1 MGRNRLKKMH
11 KGDKP
16 LKEKYR
22 TKRRTKDLDL
32 IHNDMKSPDSLL
44 KQEVDLDKPG
54 AAQFY
59 CLTCAKYFINQKALT
74 DHFKSKPHKRRLKAL
89 EVEPYTHE
97 EAERAAGMGSYIAP
111 KKVEVLA
118 QDKLAPEDREGD
130 TTMKPA

>member
-1 MGRNRLKKMH
+1 MGRYRLKKMH

-22 TKRRTKDLDL
+22 TKRRTRDLDL
-32 IHNDMKSPDSLL
+32 IHSDMKSPASLL
-44 KQEVDLDKPG
+44 NQEVDLDKPG
-54 AAQFY
+54 AAQHY
-59 CLTCAKYFINQKALT
+59 CLTCAKYYIDQKALS

-97 EAERAAGMGSYIAP
+97 EADRAAGMGSYIAP
-111 KKVEVLA
+111 KKVLVLA
-118 QDKLAPEDREGD
+118 QQKLGVEDKEGD

>member
-22 TKRRTKDLDL
+22 TKRRTRDLDL
-32 IHNDMKSPDSLL
+32 IHDDMKSPDSLL
-44 KQEVDLDKPG
+44 NQAVDLDKPG

-59 CLTCAKYFINQKALT
+59 CLTCSKYCIDQRALS

-89 EVEPYTHE
+89 EVEPYTQE
-97 EAERAAGMGSYIAP
+97 EADRAAGMGSYIAP
-111 KKVEVLA
+111 KKVQVLK
-118 QDKLAPEDREGD
+118 QDKMGVEDQDGD
-130 TTMKPA
+130 KAMRPA